1 MKIAI
6 VDRLIKDLRVSLAG
20 VKEGIEQVA
29 EKADLKMRVAK
40 ISIEVS
46 GLEEDLEKAY
56 QALGDVVYRE
66 AIGRPDGFYEIGEAQ
81 TAVRRIHDVT
91 EKIHERERQIER
103 IQEGQIEEQLVET
116 AGHLKEGDWTVETI
130 RVTAGSKADGSR
142 LSDAGNPREILVVGI
157 VRGESYLLPKGDTIL
172 QESDVV
178 TVIGR
183 KKDRK
188 MIEEWLYAS

>member
-20 VKEGIEQVA
+20 VKEGIERVA

-40 ISIEVS
+40 ISIEIS

-66 AIGRPDGFYEIGEAQ
+66 AISRPDGFYEIGEAQ
-81 TAVRRIHDVT
+81 TAVRTIRDVT
-91 EKIHERERQIER
+91 EKIREREWQIER

-116 AGHLKEGDWTVETI
+116 AGHLKEGDWTVETF
-130 RVTAGSKADGSR
+130 RVSAGSKADGSR
-142 LSDAGNPREILVVGI
+142 LSDAGNPRDILVVGI
-157 VRGESYLLPKGDTIL
+157 VRGESYLLPKGDTLL
-172 QESDVV
+172 QPADVV
-178 TVIGR
+178 TVIAR
-183 KKDRK
+183 KKNRTV
-188 MIEEWLYAS
+188 IENWLCSS